1 MESIM
6 DNKTI
11 STVNRKVHQKY
22 PETKGIKPKIKK
34 QSLAK
39 GSSGNSVSGKNFLF
53 TYHIKAVTSNG
64 KSLNKYVRAVV
75 NESGKIVKIS
85 TSK

>member
-1 MESIM
+1 MEPIM

-11 STVNRKVHQKY
+11 SNVNKNVYKKY
-22 PETKGIKPKIKK
+22 PDAKGVKPKIRK

-39 GSSGNSVSGKNFLF
+39 SSSGNSVSGKNYLF
-53 TYHIKAVTSNG
+53 TYHIKAITSNG
-64 KSLNKYVRAVV
+64 KSLNKFVRAVV
-75 NESGKIVKIS
+75 NKSGKIIKIS